1 MGVCNTK
8 QVEDCEICQELY
20 EDIDDR
26 VSELPMMSPILYRQN
41 GYIELKRL
49 RHMSISQI
57 YRNELKNSFNVK
69 KTTVSLIKQEEIPNE
84 NE

>member
-1 MGVCNTK
+1 MGICQSK
-8 QVEDCEICQELY
+8 PVEECEICQELY

-57 YRNELKNSFNVK
+57 YRNELKNSLNNNNHFNKV
-69 KTTVSLIKQEEIPNE
+69 
-84 NE
+84 

>member
-49 RHMSISQI
+49 RHTSISQI

-69 KTTVSLIKQEEIPNE
+69 KTVVL
-84 NE
+84 

>member
-1 MGVCNTK
+1 MGICNTK
-8 QVEDCEICQELY
+8 PAEDCEICQELY
-20 EDIDDR
+20 KDIDDR
-26 VSELPMMSPILYRQN
+26 VSELPMMSPILHRQN

-69 KTTVSLIKQEEIPNE
+69 EVTLL
-84 NE
+84 

>member
-1 MGVCNTK
+1 MGICNSK
-8 QVEDCEICQELY
+8 LVEECPICEELY

-57 YRNELKNSFNVK
+57 YRNELKNSFKVK
-69 KTTVSLIKQEEIPNE
+69 KVTLLGIKQAS
-84 NE
+84 

>member
-1 MGVCNTK
+1 MGICNTK
-8 QVEDCEICQELY
+8 PAEECNICQELY

-41 GYIELKRL
+41 GYIKLKRL
-49 RHMSISQI
+49 RHISISQI

-69 KTTVSLIKQEEIPNE
+69 KTVVL
-84 NE
+84 